1 MQAVR
6 VERRRPVDTRWLQHL
21 SLLSALGLLFTSI
34 VASGP
39 GTPAELAERLPGHFL
54 APPGSPAQEWL
65 PVRVPVRTAIRP
77 QPAPA
82 PDQTGSLVAVA
93 PIVDANGAL
102 IESTLSGAVTP
113 RVAWAQAHRKS
124 ALYADPDAG
133 ASRQT
138 DVPQWSFLQIVDSQP
153 NWLRVTFRGN
163 GGGSAAGT
171 AWIPA
176 EDVGAV
182 AQAPRFVTSVQQARL
197 WATEAPDAEALATL
211 PNLATLELAGA
222 ERNGRVAVRVADP
235 DRTEGRIAWVDWQEV
250 AASRGPADRDVPIEQ
265 TFSPFATTARLD
277 VPYRTQLDG
286 SISSASNCGPTS
298 VSMAI
303 ESFGI
308 YVPTAQA
315 RALATRAMGVYDP
328 FGGTTLESLRSVAEA
343 YGLRGLDLHEN
354 GRYKKWTLDDVR
366 AHLRAGHPV
375 IPQLRYRMMPGRE
388 WVWVGY
394 DHYVVITG
402 MVGDDFI
409 INDPIGINGHGE
421 RVMSGQQLL
430 RAWMNS
436 DFPGAAVAIARPL

>member
-6 VERRRPVDTRWLQHL
+6 VERRRSVDTRWLQHL
-21 SLLSALGLLFTSI
+21 LLLSALGLLFTSVVI
-34 VASGP
+34 GRPQA
-39 GTPAELAERLPGHFL
+39 TAELAERLPGHFL

-65 PVRVPVRTAIRP
+65 PVRVPVRTTITPDPTQQNAARP
-77 QPAPA
+77 I
-82 PDQTGSLVAVA
+82 DGV
-93 PIVDANGAL
+93 
-102 IESTLSGAVTP
+102 TLAETTLAGAVSP
-113 RVAWAQAHRKS
+113 RVEWVQAHRKS
-124 ALYADPDAG
+124 SLYVDPDTG
-133 ASRQT
+133 ASRET
-138 DVPQWSFLQIVDSQP
+138 DVPQWSFLQIVESQP
-153 NWLRVTFRGN
+153 DWLRVTFRGD
-163 GGGSAAGT
+163 GAGRTAGT

-176 EDVGAV
+176 ADVGAV
-182 AQAPRFVTSVQQARL
+182 AQAPRFVTSVQQANL
-197 WATEAPDAEALATL
+197 WSSDAQDAGVLATL
-211 PNLATLELAGA
+211 PRLATLEMAGA

-235 DRTEGRIAWVDWQEV
+235 ASQDGRIAWVDWRHV
-250 AASRGPADRDVPIEQ
+250 AASHGPADRDVPIEQ

-277 VPYRTQLDG
+277 IPYRTQLDG
-286 SISSASNCGPTS
+286 SISSASNCGPAS

-315 RALATRAMGVYDP
+315 RAIATRAMGVYDP
-328 FGGTTLESLRSVAEA
+328 FGGTTLESLRAVAEKH
-343 YGLRGLDLHEN
+343 GLQGLDLHEN
-354 GRYKKWTLDDVR
+354 GRYKRWTLDDVR
-366 AHLRAGHPV
+366 THLRAGHPV

-421 RVMSGQQLL
+421 RVLTGQQLQ